1 MPLHS
6 DIIFCSL
13 GIDVN
18 VENES
23 YNEIDSFGYIFNNS
37 IAGQLTWRL
46 ADFKLR
52 SKFILYEH
60 FRFCHGQQYEWYWL
74 H

>member
-23 YNEIDSFGYIFNNS
+23 YNEIGSFGYIFNNS
-37 IAGQLTWRL
+37 IAGQLT
-46 ADFKLR
+46 
-52 SKFILYEH
+52 
-60 FRFCHGQQYEWYWL
+60 
-74 H
+74 